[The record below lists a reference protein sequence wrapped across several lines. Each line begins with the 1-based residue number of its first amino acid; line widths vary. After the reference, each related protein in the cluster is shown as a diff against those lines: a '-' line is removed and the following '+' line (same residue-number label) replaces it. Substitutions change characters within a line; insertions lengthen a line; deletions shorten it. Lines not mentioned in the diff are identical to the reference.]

1 MASFSD
7 TNHHRL
13 TNHGPNIV
21 TTTSHSSGS
30 MTHHTT
36 TTHKLQ
42 SLAAVATV
50 LLQRYHQ
57 DDVGDDDDSDENDNK
72 ENDHVPPLNYHDT
85 IMTGTSSL
93 KCQFRQYHP
102 LSASQQPRTNTNRTV
117 LGSLPPEMR
126 SVLGP
131 TTEPPPRRAMEN
143 AGRDKD
149 TNPTRRTTSIASEN
163 DENDDHHEEEEEDD
177 TEVEDED
184 SAVESVHFSTNV
196 ATEHEND
203 DDKVDEDET
212 PFRPTTEYTTMTTAT
227 SATPYYYM
235 DKSWIP
241 MTTINSASTGGSRS
255 RPLSKQV
262 SPNTIRVQIRQ
273 YMTEHPEKRK
283 TKLLADLG
291 VNSNSFRKFMD
302 PHNYKEPWRA
312 GTCLSGVSMYG
323 PDPTTTCL
331 VVVFS
336 QYRLCSS
343 TLHSGKWYLFG
354 RRTILG
360 SGTGPSASERYH
372 HGPRRSHP
380 RRRRRRTTRN
390 PKNEHGCPRRGRQR
404 LRHHRRRQDRNDT
417 RHPIATMPG
426 ST

>member
-1 MASFSD
+1 MASFSY

-57 DDVGDDDDSDENDNK
+57 DDVGDDDSDENDNK

-102 LSASQQPRTNTNRTV
+102 LSSSSQQPRTNTNRTV
-117 LGSLPPEMR
+117 LGSLPLEMR

-149 TNPTRRTTSIASEN
+149 TKHDDPTRRTTSIASEN
-163 DENDDHHEEEEEDD
+163 DENDDHHEEEEDDDD
-177 TEVEDED
+177 TEEEDED
-184 SAVESVHFSTNV
+184 SAVESVHFSNNV

-203 DDKVDEDET
+203 DDRVDEDET
-212 PFRPTTEYTTMTTAT
+212 PFRSTTEYTTMTTAT

-235 DKSWIP
+235 DQRWIP
-241 MTTINSASTGGSRS
+241 MTTNNNASTGGSRS

-312 GTCLSGVSMYG
+312 GTCISGVSMYG
-323 PDPTTTCL
+323 PDPTKTSL

-336 QYRLCSS
+336 QYRHFCCLSS
-343 TLHSGKWYLFG
+343 FVD
-354 RRTILG
+354 
-360 SGTGPSASERYH
+360 AS
-372 HGPRRSHP
+372 
-380 RRRRRRTTRN
+380 
-390 PKNEHGCPRRGRQR
+390 
-404 LRHHRRRQDRNDT
+404 
-417 RHPIATMPG
+417 
-426 ST
+426 